1 LCNAVSQP
9 TINHWHTGKAASC
22 VGLSDGSCFGEA
34 LLLTNEAR
42 RRSPCSIAR
51 TLQLRSLAQGSAS
64 PPSWA
69 EPLRGKK
76 HSAEQWIEP
85 CRDLG

>member
-22 VGLSDGSCFGEA
+22 VGLSDGSGFGEA

-42 RRSPCSIAR
+42 RRSSCSTATDTATSEPGTRQRQHTPFMGRAAAR
-51 TLQLRSLAQGSAS
+51 QKTLGRAV
-64 PPSWA
+64 
-69 EPLRGKK
+69 
-76 HSAEQWIEP
+76 
-85 CRDLG
+85 D